1 MGIVGR
7 LNREM
12 RTLRYMG
19 VRVRCPVCGRSARR
33 FVPHR
38 GRPFAKCVYCG
49 SLERHRLLWLW
60 LRDRIPTGARV
71 LHAAP
76 DPGLERR
83 PRTREIDYL
92 SVDLEPPHAMR
103 GCDTPAIPEPD
114 DAFDVV
120 ICNHVLE

>member
-12 RTLRYMG
+12 RTVRYMG
-19 VRVRCPVCGRSARR
+19 VRVSCPVCGRSARR

-71 LHAAP
+71 LHVAP
-76 DPGLERR
+76 DPGLEGRLRR
-83 PRTREIDYL
+83 REIDYL
-92 SVDLEPPHAMR
+92 SVDLGSPPAMKR
-103 GCDTPAIPEPD
+103 CDITAIPEAD

-120 ICNHVLE
+120 IC